1 MSQRK
6 KHGNQRGSILLYTLI
21 VLTILCLV
29 GAIGIQT
36 TWFELRLSGNDRLIN
51 RLKIKAESAAL
62 AAMIL
67 VDRQHPRLL
76 RDSDWESPTR
86 MPWLSRGE
94 GNRFDQDSGEE
105 KRTAVNAYIR
115 DTANWDHH
123 GATPNCAVLAAEN
136 DDDEKRSFFDR
147 NFPDCRFQV
156 IDMDVAQGSS
166 LQTGN
171 RYETLHNL
179 YITGFSTERQGKC
192 LVQIGYRKRY

>member
-1 MSQRK
+1 MNQRK

-67 VDRQHPRLL
+67 VDRQPPRVL
-76 RDSDWESPTR
+76 RDSDWESSTR
-86 MPWLSRGE
+86 MPWLSRGN
-94 GNRFDQDSGEE
+94 GNRFDQDSEEE
-105 KRTAVNAYIR
+105 KRSAVNAYIR
-115 DTANWDHH
+115 DTANWDHD

-136 DDDEKRSFFDR
+136 DDDEKKSFFDQ

-179 YITGFSTERQGKC
+179 YITGFSSERQGKC